1 MILVV
6 VIDSDLQ
13 HLVHIIDIPE
23 ILPIS
28 WVVELW
34 PILIEGELSFENIS
48 ILLTR
53 RNNNSNLDP
62 KSSSLLEFCKDIFK
76 KMQPFNIQCEKI
88 KKIIWQKI
96 WRYYKCEKIT
106 SAIDCPAPQ
115 L

>member
-34 PILIEGELSFENIS
+34 PILIEGELSFESVS

-76 KMQPFNIQCEKI
+76 KCNHLNTSTFNA
-88 KKIIWQKI
+88 KKSRKSYGKKSGDTINVK
-96 WRYYKCEKIT
+96 K
-106 SAIDCPAPQ
+106 
-115 L
+115 

>member
-34 PILIEGELSFENIS
+34 PILIEGELSFESVS

-76 KMQPFNIQCEKI
+76 KNATI
-88 KKIIWQKI
+88 
-96 WRYYKCEKIT
+96 
-106 SAIDCPAPQ
+106 
-115 L
+115 

>member
-28 WVVELW
+28 WMVELW
-34 PILIEGELSFENIS
+34 PILIEGELSFESVS

-62 KSSSLLEFCKDIFK
+62 KSSSLLEFCKDILK
-76 KMQPFNIQCEKI
+76 KCNHLTFNA
-88 KKIIWQKI
+88 KKSRKSYGKKFGDTINVK
-96 WRYYKCEKIT
+96 K
-106 SAIDCPAPQ
+106 
-115 L
+115 